1 MELMRRDD
9 QYMHLRDCA
18 NVPITVDKEFDL
30 GIAKGCEAPLVWYV
44 APDHS
49 VVTYEPDSLSF
60 NRNEKTSNA
69 PIAQTEAPSS
79 NGFSWEK
86 AIELEL
92 NYSHRFIQ
100 ALVQVYRD
108 DYAKSGKG
116 ADLIE
121 MSNGWIWMRERAIYN
136 KGETNEYVEEWTY
149 PYLKISEM
157 TVPFTGLIDPEFTCA
172 FTFLVETMPEPE
184 EYGTKPASY
193 GIPNELPD
201 FEFSNFVFTDTSN
214 TYDVVGY
221 DGILYQDGD
230 MNYKT
235 YSQIFTIVDGQP
247 EFLRE
252 DILLV
257 AGTVTTDTLTL
268 ENTYSTPLTA
278 GEEYYIKVGVFFGD
292 TERFF
297 VKDYV
302 MITTP

>member
-1 MELMRRDD
+1 MEIMRRDD

-18 NVPITVDKEFDL
+18 SVPITVDKEFDF
-30 GIAKGCEAPLVWYV
+30 GIAKGCEAPLVWYST
-44 APDHS
+44 PDHA
-49 VVTYEPDSLSF
+49 VVTYEPDTLSF
-60 NRNEKTSNA
+60 DRAEKTSNV
-69 PIAQTEAPSS
+69 PLKQTDAGTNSMT
-79 NGFSWEK
+79 WEK

-108 DYAKSGKG
+108 DYEKKGKG

-136 KGETNEYVEEWTY
+136 KGEENEYVEEWTY

-157 TVPFTGLIDPEFTCA
+157 TVPFTGLIDPEFVCA

-193 GIPNELPD
+193 GIPNEWPD
-201 FEFSNFVFTDTSN
+201 FVFSNFVFDETKNS
-214 TYDVVGY
+214 YDVVGY
-221 DGILYQDGD
+221 EGILWQDED
-230 MNYKT
+230 LNYKT
-235 YSQIFTIVDGQP
+235 YTQIFTIVDGEP

-252 DILLV
+252 DIMLV
-257 AGTVTTDTLTL
+257 AGTVVDDTLTL
-268 ENTYSTPLTA
+268 ENTYGTPLTTT
-278 GEEYYIKVGVFFGD
+278 EEYYIKVGVFFGD
-292 TERFF
+292 VERFF

-302 MITTP
+302 MTITP